1 MNKPRVM
8 KAKRDTSPSEFALIL
23 RRVCDS
29 VSSVEMAAFVD
40 MEGECIDYYSSLDPY
55 DAKVVAAQ
63 TVSLLGQVLEVNRK
77 LQYGESFILEIS
89 TGDKELLARRIND
102 DYLLVVLAGAGE
114 DEEAD
119 RIGRV
124 LVHAAREFRAD
135 AGVAAAAWE
144 PADDILTVETRSAK
158 GWSYAPSAFTDGGER
173 VTISDVLGRW
183 IESGEL
189 RPRGKVCFRVRT
201 EKGTELTLVH
211 DPDLDQWTSRL

>member
-1 MNKPRVM
+1 MNKPRVT

-29 VSSVEMAAFVD
+29 VSSVELAAFVD
-40 MEGECIDYYSSLDPY
+40 LEGECIDYYSSLEPY
-55 DAKVVAAQ
+55 DAKVIAAH
-63 TVSLLGQVLEVNRK
+63 TVSLLGQVLTVNRK
-77 LQYGESFILEIS
+77 LQYGEAFVLEIS
-89 TGDKELLARRIND
+89 TGEKALLARRIND
-102 DYLLVVLAGAGE
+102 DYLLVVLAVTGE
-114 DEEAD
+114 EEEGN
-119 RIGRV
+119 RLGRV

-144 PADDILTVETRSAK
+144 PLGDILKVETRSAT
-158 GWSYAPSAFTDGGER
+158 GWSYAPVTFTDAGER

-189 RPRGKVCFRVRT
+189 RSKGKVCFRVRT
-201 EKGTELTLVH
+201 EKGRELTLIH